1 MDVGRSVLERQQ
13 MTVMCADSSA
23 TSIFE
28 ERVSNGVSSRTRR
41 DVALCTSLV
50 HAHGTPSAR
59 GAENV
64 LEPTIGSTI
73 SFGGSQNIRYSH
85 CVGQDYCK
93 SDETIIRCTAR
104 GNKSQAHG
112 LASKYVLVALPL
124 RGQYGV

>member
-1 MDVGRSVLERQQ
+1 MDVGRSVVQRQQ

-73 SFGGSQNIRYSH
+73 SLGGSQNTRYSRL
-85 CVGQDYCK
+85 VGLNDCK
-93 SDETIIRCTAR
+93 SDETIIGCTVIVISSR
-104 GNKSQAHG
+104 RSP
-112 LASKYVLVALPL
+112 ASKAVLLAFPL
-124 RGQYGV
+124 RGQYGI